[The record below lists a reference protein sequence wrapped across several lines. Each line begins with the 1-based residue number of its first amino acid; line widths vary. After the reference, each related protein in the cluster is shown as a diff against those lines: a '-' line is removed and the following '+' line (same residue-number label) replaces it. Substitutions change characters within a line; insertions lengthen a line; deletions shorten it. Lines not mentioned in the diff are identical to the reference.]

1 MTAAILRHRAST
13 LVLLLPVLILLGAF
27 FVWPVLGFLARGL
40 TGAAGGFSAEQV
52 ERLLASAAYGQ
63 VMWMSI
69 VLSFWVTLAAILIG
83 YPVAYL
89 LATTDKA
96 SRSYW
101 ALFVLL
107 PFWSSFLV
115 RTFAW
120 IVILGRNGPVNALLT
135 GSGLAERQQDLLY
148 GWFAVGIG
156 MTNVLTPFAILTML
170 GVMEGIDRRVVRA
183 AGTLGARPVQAFF
196 RIYLPLSMPGVTA
209 AALMVFIT
217 ALGFF
222 IAPALLGSARQT
234 MIAQLVIQQ
243 ILELTNWPFAAV
255 LCLMLLGAAFAIFA
269 LYDRLVGLS
278 TLSGEVRVAAAPRS
292 RLAARAAFAA
302 RSMLDATGDALARL
316 AGLAGGEGRG
326 GGQGPG
332 IRISAL
338 AVVMFLVAPLAF
350 LVPVSLS
357 EQSFVAWPPGGLTFK
372 WYGEI
377 IASPLWI
384 GAAGLSFLVAFLT
397 AALCFVVVVPAAFA
411 FLRLSGW
418 TAATLFAL
426 MVSPLIVPRM
436 VVAVSLFYLYAR
448 LGLVGS
454 TLGLVIGHAVIALPF
469 FFIAVVAVLKTYDRR
484 LDQAAAS
491 LGASPWIA
499 ARRVTLPLIG
509 TGLVSAALFAFVV
522 SFDELNVALFA
533 SGGLNAT
540 LPKLMW
546 DEATLRFSPLLA
558 AASTLMLVAMSVL
571 VIAALQLRKPATEA

>member
-1 MTAAILRHRAST
+1 MTTTILRRRAST
-13 LVLLLPVLILLGAF
+13 VLLLLPVLALLGAF
-27 FVWPVLGFLARGL
+27 FVWPVLGFLARGF
-40 TGAAGGFSAEQV
+40 TGAAGGFSAEQA

-183 AGTLGARPVQAFF
+183 AETLGARPVQAFF
-196 RIYLPLSMPGVTA
+196 RVYLPLSMPGVTA

-255 LCLMLLGAAFAIFA
+255 LCLMLLGAAFVIFA

-278 TLSGEVRVAAAPRS
+278 TLSGEVRAATAPRS
-292 RLAARAAFAA
+292 RLAACAAGAA
-302 RSMLDATGDALARL
+302 RALFDATGDALARL
-316 AGLAGGEGRG
+316 AGVAGGEGRG
-326 GGQGPG
+326 GGQG
-332 IRISAL
+332 RATRFAAL
-338 AVVMFLVAPLAF
+338 AVVVFLVAPLAF
-350 LVPVSLS
+350 LMPVSLS
-357 EQSFVAWPPGGLTFK
+357 DQSFVAWPPRGLTLK

-377 IASPLWI
+377 IASPLWT

-397 AALCFVVVVPAAFA
+397 AGLCFAVVVPAAFA
-411 FLRLSGW
+411 FLRLTGW

-491 LGASPWIA
+491 LGASPWIV

-558 AASTLMLVAMSVL
+558 AASTLVLIAMSVL